1 VKLDG
6 IRRALGTSGF
16 AVVQAVPDWSHRRIE
31 EASIK
36 PGRLVEGTRL
46 EGISVGQA
54 ESWPEPL
61 AYLDGVQR
69 SEIVGYV
76 GTSPILVAEIAAAV
90 RERQRRQLHTVVEER
105 RHLAVG
111 RPHALAAAGGALRNL
126 ELVPLPDEEPVHPV
140 KDLARAAQAVD
151 QKRGAL
157 ELAVG
162 NRYRELSDGWL
173 VVDGPLSESPRWAA
187 DARTVGVCRS
197 HSVLSFVG
205 ADLDRY
211 LRLPAGHRSSIYEPG
226 TRSRAPVRAWALRLW
241 PWEGKDL
248 LHGLVRIEVA
258 PTQGLSESANRIS
271 RWLLAERVPVT
282 APDRR
287 WDCLLYGIHSV
298 EQYLKTRV
306 V

>member
-1 VKLDG
+1 VQLDR
-6 IRRALGTSGF
+6 IRRALGSSGV
-16 AVVQAVPDWSHRRIE
+16 AVALAVPDWSRRWIDE
-31 EASIK
+31 GSIK

-46 EGISVGQA
+46 EGIPVGEA

-76 GTSPILVAEIAAAV
+76 GSSPIIVAEIAAAV
-90 RERQRRQLHTVVEER
+90 RERRRRQLHTVVEER
-105 RHLAVG
+105 RHLALG
-111 RPHALAAAGGALRNL
+111 RPQALAAASGALRYL
-126 ELVPLPDEEPVHPV
+126 ELVSLPDEEPVHPTR
-140 KDLARAAQAVD
+140 DLARAAQAVD
-151 QKRGAL
+151 QRRGAL

-162 NRYRELSDGWL
+162 NRYRDLSDGWL
-173 VVDGPLSESPRWAA
+173 LVDGPLTESPRWAT
-187 DARTVGVCRS
+187 DGRTVGVCRS
-197 HSVLSFVG
+197 HSVLPFAG

-226 TRSRAPVRAWALRLW
+226 TRSLAPVRAWALRLW

-258 PTQGLSESANRIS
+258 PTQGSSESANRIS
-271 RWLLAERVPVT
+271 RWLMAERVPVT

-287 WDCLLYGIHSV
+287 WDSLLYGIHSV
-298 EQYLKTRV
+298 GQYLRSRV
-306 V
+306 I

>member
-1 VKLDG
+1 M
-6 IRRALGTSGF
+6 
-16 AVVQAVPDWSHRRIE
+16 E

-46 EGISVGQA
+46 EGIPVGDA

-76 GTSPILVAEIAAAV
+76 GTSPIIVAEISAAV
-90 RERQRRQLHTVVEER
+90 RERRRRQLHTVVEEW

-111 RPHALAAAGGALRNL
+111 RPHALAAAGPALGNL
-126 ELVPLPDEEPVHPV
+126 DHVPLPDEEPVHPAR
-140 KDLARAAQAVD
+140 DLARAARAVD
-151 QKRGAL
+151 QRRGAL

-162 NRYRELSDGWL
+162 NRYRDLCDGWL
-173 VVDGPLSESPRWAA
+173 VVDGPLTESPRWAA
-187 DARTVGVCRS
+187 DTRMVGVCRT
-197 HSVLSFVG
+197 HSVLPFVG
-205 ADLDRY
+205 PDLDRY

-226 TRSRAPVRAWALRLW
+226 TRNLAPIRAWALRLW

-258 PTQGLSESANRIS
+258 PTQGSSESANQIS
-271 RWLLAERVPVT
+271 RWLMAERVPVT

-298 EQYLKTRV
+298 EQYLRARV

>member
-1 VKLDG
+1 M
-6 IRRALGTSGF
+6 
-16 AVVQAVPDWSHRRIE
+16 E

-46 EGISVGQA
+46 EGIPVGKA

-61 AYLDGVQR
+61 AYLNGVQR
-69 SEIVGYV
+69 SEVVGYF
-76 GTSPILVAEIAAAV
+76 GTSPIIVAEVAAAV
-90 RERQRRQLHTVVEER
+90 RERRHRQLHTVVEER

-111 RPHALAAAGGALRNL
+111 RPHALAAAGAALGNL
-126 ELVPLPDEEPVHPV
+126 DLVPLPDEEPVHPAR
-140 KDLARAAQAVD
+140 DLARAAQAID
-151 QKRGAL
+151 QRRGAL

-162 NRYRELSDGWL
+162 KQYRDLSDGWL
-173 VVDGPLSESPRWAA
+173 VVDGPLTESPRWAA
-187 DARTVGVCRS
+187 DPRMVGVCRS
-197 HSVLSFVG
+197 HSVLPFVG
-205 ADLDRY
+205 PDLDRY

-226 TRSRAPVRAWALRLW
+226 TRSLAPIRAWALRLW

-258 PTQGLSESANRIS
+258 PTQGSSESANRIS
-271 RWLLAERVPVT
+271 RWLMGERVPVT

-298 EQYLKTRV
+298 EQYLRARV